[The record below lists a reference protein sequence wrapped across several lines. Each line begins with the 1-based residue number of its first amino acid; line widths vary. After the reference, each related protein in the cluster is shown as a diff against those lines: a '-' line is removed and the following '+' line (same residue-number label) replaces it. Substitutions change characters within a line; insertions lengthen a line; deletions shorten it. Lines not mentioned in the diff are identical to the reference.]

1 MKTWKINSSQ
11 LAAFITFLIVTPI
24 SGISLLNII
33 NYASVDAYIS
43 VLFMAILGL
52 IPIGIIIYISNYNH
66 NLNIIDI
73 NKEIFGK
80 SIGCIIN
87 YLLFII
93 ILVISVCVTFS
104 MDNLIVSQ
112 FLSETPLLIVS
123 LVFNLVTIYNLS
135 KGFQSMS
142 RVSYVLLFINLF
154 LVVLGFF
161 GLFPTFE
168 LSNIK
173 PFLEHGIKNPFI
185 GSLSLISTNILPIF
199 IVLVIP
205 KNNIIDKENY
215 TKKLIKYYF
224 IAIFVILSIVL
235 MTIGNLGIYLS
246 KLFQYPEYFV
256 LKKISFL
263 DFIDRIEN
271 IVTIKWI
278 FSRFSSYS
286 IMLYFLG
293 KVINNSK
300 DDKIK
305 IGYPIVITIISS
317 IVTVMIFNRTMWFNN
332 FSFYIYPYI
341 TGSLIIFYI
350 LIFIG
355 VFIKKRKKKINN

>member
-11 LAAFITFLIVTPI
+11 LAAFITFLMVTPI
-24 SGISLLNII
+24 SGISLLNVIHTSGVDS
-33 NYASVDAYIS
+33 YLSVI
-43 VLFMAILGL
+43 FMALLGL
-52 IPIGIIIYISNYNH
+52 IPLSIIIYISNYNH
-66 NLNIIDI
+66 DLNIIDI
-73 NKEIFGK
+73 NKDIFGK
-80 SIGCIIN
+80 VFGNIIN
-87 YLLFII
+87 YLIFII
-93 ILVISVCVTFS
+93 YLVISIFITFS
-104 MDNLIVSQ
+104 IDNLIVSQ
-112 FLSETPLLIVS
+112 FLSETPLIIVTI
-123 LVFNLVTIYNLS
+123 VFSIVTIYNLS

-142 RVSYVLLFINLF
+142 RVTFILLFINLF

-185 GSLSLISTNILPIF
+185 GGLSLISTNILPIL
-199 IVLVIP
+199 VMLVIP

-224 IAIFVILSIVL
+224 IAIIVILSIVL

-256 LKKISFL
+256 LKKISLL

-278 FSRFSSYS
+278 FSRFSTYS
-286 IMLYFLG
+286 IILYFLC
-293 KVINNSK
+293 KIINNSN
-300 DDKIK
+300 DDKVSIK
-305 IGYPIVITIISS
+305 SS
-317 IVTVMIFNRTMWFNN
+317 IIIIAFITLVVIVLVFNRSTLFNS
-332 FSFYIYPYI
+332 FSYKYYPYI
-341 TGSLIIFYI
+341 TGSLFIFYI
-350 LIFIG
+350 LIVIG
-355 VFIKKRKKKINN
+355 IYFKKRKKNN

>member
-11 LAAFITFLIVTPI
+11 LAIFITFLIVTPI

-43 VLFMAILGL
+43 VIFMAILGF

-66 NLNIIDI
+66 DLNIIDI
-73 NKEIFGK
+73 NVDIFGK
-80 SIGCIIN
+80 CLGCIFN

-93 ILVISVCVTFS
+93 ILIISVCITFS
-104 MDNLIVSQ
+104 LDNLIVSQ

-123 LVFNLVTIYNLS
+123 LIFNFVSVYNLS

-154 LVVLGFF
+154 LVVLGFL

-173 PFLEHGIKNPFI
+173 PFLEYGLKNPFI
-185 GSLSLISTNILPIF
+185 GSLSMLSTNILPILV
-199 IVLVIP
+199 ILVIP

-215 TKKLIKYYF
+215 AKKLIKYYLV
-224 IAIFVILSIVL
+224 AIIVILSIVL

-286 IMLYFLG
+286 IMLYFLA

-305 IGYPIVITIISS
+305 IGYPIIISIISS
-317 IVTVMIFNRTMWFNN
+317 VVSVIVFNRTMWFNN
-332 FSFYIYPYI
+332 FGYYIYPYI
-341 TGSLIIFYI
+341 TGSLLIFYI
-350 LIFIG
+350 LLFLG
-355 VFIKKRKKKINN
+355 VFIKKKKKN